1 MTAGAREDAGVD
13 AATENGAEIDV
24 VVNGRPHRVASGAT
38 VRDLLE
44 SLDLV
49 PATIVVERNLEIL
62 DREAYGQVVL
72 EGGDRLELVHF
83 VGGG

>member
-1 MTAGAREDAGVD
+1 MAEGAVIELS
-13 AATENGAEIDV
+13 
-24 VVNGRPHRVASGAT
+24 VNGRSRRVAAGTT
-38 VRDLLE
+38 VRELLE

-62 DREAYGQVVL
+62 DREEYGTVAL
-72 EGGDRLELVHF
+72 ESGDHLELVHF